1 MVCWCHRHRYELS
14 LQVVCLTV
22 TYFCSLL
29 LGLSGIVMTILEPK
43 MLSRYL
49 DFTFFL
55 LEAPKKS
62 AISRRDFGSEQR
74 SKILSCNVNTF
85 DPKGQY
91 SEVWLVPDW
100 YPLAVW
106 LVPLNT
112 VTANAV
118 NRFTSNSAFGFP
130 LALRS
135 FCTCPMPRSD
145 YSGNGQK
152 SVGFRRK
159 RSDFDGLF
167 NDFRRISTDFAT
179 FDVIIVH
186 TSFVH
191 QSLSALHSS
200 WI

>member
-1 MVCWCHRHRYELS
+1 
-14 LQVVCLTV
+14 
-22 TYFCSLL
+22 
-29 LGLSGIVMTILEPK
+29 MTILEPK
-43 MLSRYL
+43 IMSRYL

-62 AISRRDFGSEQR
+62 AISRRDFGSEQK

-85 DPKGQY
+85 DPKGRY
-91 SEVWLVPDW
+91 SEVWLVPDWYPLAVWLVPDW

-191 QSLSALHSS
+191 QSLSALHSL